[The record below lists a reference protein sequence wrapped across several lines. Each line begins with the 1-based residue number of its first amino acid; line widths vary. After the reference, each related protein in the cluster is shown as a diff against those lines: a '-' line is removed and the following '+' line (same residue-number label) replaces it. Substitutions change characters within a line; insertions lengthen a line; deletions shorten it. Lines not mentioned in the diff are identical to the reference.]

1 MSTNVKLCSVLVSHN
16 NPARALSQQEIVNL
30 LESAGFS
37 RANPYYIVQ
46 QHKIS
51 SLLAMSDAARLQLL
65 KEVAG
70 TRVYDERRAES
81 KKILNDTATKREKI
95 DEARH
100 NPTSRQSTVGQQS
113 SHALIVLS
121 YVVTQVIDGIE
132 NRIKDLDAERDELVE
147 CQKLDSKRRAL
158 EFTIANNQLEVCRE
172 KVSAST
178 LHHHQLAFFPCP
190 LPQPSNAHTHIF
202 QLEVLDLEYQEELAK
217 SNSVKVEIEERNA
230 KLELLERRL
239 KQLEAE
245 VCQTKKLK
253 TTVC

>member
-1 MSTNVKLCSVLVSHN
+1 M
-16 NPARALSQQEIVNL
+16 NL

-100 NPTSRQSTVGQQS
+100 EQPPDNLLQQQQS
-113 SHALIVLS
+113 SHAPILLS

-178 LHHHQLAFFPCP
+178 LHHHHQLALFPCP
-190 LPQPSNAHTHIF
+190 LPQPTNAHTHTHIPAGGARPG
-202 QLEVLDLEYQEELAK
+202 VPGGA
-217 SNSVKVEIEERNA
+217 SKVQQR
-230 KLELLERRL
+230 
-239 KQLEAE
+239 QG
-245 VCQTKKLK
+245 
-253 TTVC
+253 

>member
-1 MSTNVKLCSVLVSHN
+1 M
-16 NPARALSQQEIVNL
+16 NL

-95 DEARH
+95 DEASH
-100 NPTSRQSTVGQQS
+100 DLPPPTARQSTVQQQS

-121 YVVTQVIDGIE
+121 YLVTQVIDGIE

-178 LHHHQLAFFPCP
+178 LHHHHLLALFSVSLTTTNQRP
-190 LPQPSNAHTHIF
+190 HTHTF

-245 VCQTKKLK
+245 VSQTKKAHN
-253 TTVC
+253 TVC

>member
-1 MSTNVKLCSVLVSHN
+1 MAHIAPRCVNKSQALLSSRFSQQ
-16 NPARALSQQEIVNL
+16 PRACISQQEIVNL

-100 NPTSRQSTVGQQS
+100 EQPPPTARQSTAQQQS
-113 SHALIVLS
+113 SHAPILLS
-121 YVVTQVIDGIE
+121 DFVTQVIDGIE

-178 LHHHQLAFFPCP
+178 
-190 LPQPSNAHTHIF
+190 TTT
-202 QLEVLDLEYQEELAK
+202 
-217 SNSVKVEIEERNA
+217 
-230 KLELLERRL
+230 
-239 KQLEAE
+239 
-245 VCQTKKLK
+245 TK
-253 TTVC
+253 